1 MLSHQ
6 NGRDKMPKIDKKTKK
21 ITWVASILIAI
32 AIIVFAYVEFR
43 TAATVLDQLVF
54 FAIIIAVFPPAVLSY
69 IDYKWRKA
77 VDEHLPDLFRS
88 IVQAQETGM
97 TLPKALEEA
106 SKRDYGPLT
115 AELKKMTAQIS
126 WGMSFEQALLDM
138 GNRVNTVLIQRTVPM
153 IIEASRSGGRIEKVF
168 DPMGKF
174 IQTTL
179 LLDKERRTQTRP
191 YIAIIYVAF
200 FVFLFTIIL
209 LFKSF
214 FVSIEGLPILGNAV
228 MSPEQTQRLFFH
240 MTVVQAFFGGLV
252 AGKMGDG
259 TVSAGLKHSLILM
272 LSGYIA
278 LELFL

>member
-6 NGRDKMPKIDKKTKK
+6 NGRDKMPKIDKKTKR
-21 ITWVASILIAI
+21 ITWIASILIAI

-43 TAATVLDQLVF
+43 TVTTVLDQLVF

-77 VDEHLPDLFRS
+77 IDEHLPDLFRS

-97 TLPKALEEA
+97 TLPQALEEA

-115 AELKKMTAQIS
+115 AELKKMTTQIS

-153 IIEASRSGGRIEKVF
+153 IIEASRSGGRVEKVF

-214 FVSIEGLPILGNAV
+214 FVSIEGLPILGNEV

>member
-1 MLSHQ
+1 MVAE
-6 NGRDKMPKIDKKTKK
+6 RMPKIERSEKK
-21 ITWVASILIAI
+21 IAWTFSVSIAVAVVL
-32 AIIVFAYVEFR
+32 FAYSAFRGSAAFDEF
-43 TAATVLDQLVF
+43 VF

-69 IDYKWRKA
+69 IDFKWRKA
-77 VDEHLPDLFRS
+77 IDEHLPDLFRS
-88 IVQAQETGM
+88 IVQAQQTGM
-97 TLPKALEEA
+97 TLPQALEDA

-126 WGMSFEQALLDM
+126 WGMSFEEALLAM
-138 GNRVNTVLIQRTVPM
+138 GKRVNTVLMQRTVPM
-153 IIEASRSGGRIEKVF
+153 IIEASRSGGHVEKVF

-200 FVFLFTIIL
+200 FVFIFTVIL

-214 FVSIEGLPILGNAV
+214 FVSVEGLPLLGSAV
-228 MSPEQTQRLFFH
+228 MSPMTIERMFFH
-240 MTVVQAFFGGLV
+240 MTSIQAFFGGLV

-259 TVSAGLKHSLILM
+259 SVSAGLKHSLILM
-272 LSGYIA
+272 ICGYLA
-278 LELFL
+278 LKLFL